1 MEEIGFVETSF
12 AESALNRSE
21 RLVFFHFLLRHDLIV
36 TKVGGTEFAVNL

>member
-1 MEEIGFVETSF
+1 VETSF

-21 RLVFFHFLLRHDLIV
+21 RLVFFHFLLRHDLMIM